1 MKDEKK
7 IMLSEEQKL
16 QLINEYH
23 ELCRYCKYSAIQ
35 RDLALSCIRAIEAG
49 QKPKF

>member
-16 QLINEYH
+16 QLINEYR
-23 ELCRYCKYSAIQ
+23 ELCRSRKYSAPQ
-35 RDLALSCIRAIEAG
+35 QDLARSCIKAIEAG
-49 QKPKF
+49 